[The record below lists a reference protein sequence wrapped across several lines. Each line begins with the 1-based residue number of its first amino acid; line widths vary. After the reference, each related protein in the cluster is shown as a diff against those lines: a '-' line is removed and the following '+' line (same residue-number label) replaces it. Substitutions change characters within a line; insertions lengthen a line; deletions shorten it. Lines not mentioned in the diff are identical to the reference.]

1 MHIRCIK
8 ILVRPSRATVF
19 CTIAIFFFAVIVFL
33 GGPATGLFV
42 YMYMHVSPILVKTIG
57 RFCEEFTADVY
68 LNSKKLIKL

>member
-1 MHIRCIK
+1 MYKNISQAFPCYSVLHHCH
-8 ILVRPSRATVF
+8 
-19 CTIAIFFFAVIVFL
+19 FFFAVIVFL